1 MTKQEQFLWA
11 VQTVI
16 LANAVNV
23 ASQRELAAKHRHVI
37 SATGVLM
44 DVDEALRASELIPE
58 TLTAYQAALEFCTFK
73 LNNLRGESPQLPSWF
88 SRP

>member
-23 ASQRELAAKHRHVI
+23 ASQPEFATKYRHVI
-37 SATGVLM
+37 SATGVLG
-44 DVDEALRASELIPE
+44 DVDESLYASERIPE
-58 TLTAYQAALEFCTFK
+58 TLTAYQAAFEFCTFK
-73 LNNLRGESPQLPSWF
+73 LNNLRDERTQVPSWF
-88 SRP
+88 SRS